1 MHGLCVY
8 YGATRSKAIASQ
20 QKSVFGAGDVLKVYW
35 PYYEMF
41 FFLSDNVTPR
51 SSILNLDDRIVF
63 TDTQSYYDPPA
74 SAYATDNIPIFNKN

>member
-8 YGATRSKAIASQ
+8 YGATRSKVIASQ

-41 FFLSDNVTPR
+41 FFSER
-51 SSILNLDDRIVF
+51 
-63 TDTQSYYDPPA
+63 
-74 SAYATDNIPIFNKN
+74 